1 MLVPL
6 LPGEGLSVP
15 EPVTL
20 GVLGGVGVT
29 LCEPGAEAEVVAEG
43 DLDGVRVA
51 EEDLEGV

>member
-1 MLVPL
+1 MGVLVPL

-43 DLDGVRVA
+43 DL
-51 EEDLEGV
+51 EGV